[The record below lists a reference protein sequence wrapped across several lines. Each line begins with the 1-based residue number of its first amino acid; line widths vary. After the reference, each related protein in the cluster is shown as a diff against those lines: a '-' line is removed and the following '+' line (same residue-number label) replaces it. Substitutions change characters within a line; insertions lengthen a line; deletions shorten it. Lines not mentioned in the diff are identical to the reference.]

1 VNSALSGSAT
11 SFETEEETA
20 GRELEVPTDEVL
32 EETLEEA
39 LTDEDTPAALSEA
52 LEENDALDE
61 LVGEDELLILSEQ
74 AVRLA
79 KAIRTI
85 QCFFIGAIM
94 PQPPFVE

>member
-1 VNSALSGSAT
+1 MNSALSGSAT
-11 SFETEEETA
+11 SFETEEEVA
-20 GRELEVPTDEVL
+20 DKELEVPVDEV
-32 EETLEEA
+32 
-39 LTDEDTPAALSEA
+39 LTDEDTVAELSEA
-52 LEENDALDE
+52 LEENGTLGE
-61 LVGEDELLILSEQ
+61 LVGEDELPILSEQ